1 MCFRARRRCRREMVR
16 CCYEHPNTPIVSSR
30 RSYSNSRTCAGTRNT
45 AAAGDQ
51 VKQLFLDKARQ
62 INPTVGAAALVL
74 GGALSARFVYGQ
86 LVGSD
91 SSGAST
97 KNRHGL
103 MRDTSRVTVKI
114 STAAYDKAK
123 ASSAEQPLT
132 PQRLADGSKHD
143 NLTIDNQSVEL
154 KSVDAAAFSAF
165 VSRQQRELQ
174 SAKEQS
180 QKHCAKVLRDE
191 LVTNVLS
198 DVEGRI
204 GSFADWYFGYTTQYS
219 LLGIAMASAAKHAV
233 TFRSEQ
239 SLSEAVTEDIQA
251 HISRKYEALVL
262 RPAITD
268 PKVHRAF
275 VKSLKVAHTDYME
288 AVKRLD
294 RSIAAFIE
302 AEATAYANAP
312 RLDQVDVDIDWTT
325 QLQKVR
331 HIPLAFERH
340 PEMSV
345 AIVGAG
351 AAAGKAA
358 GGAATIAA
366 VKALSAKLAAPFAT
380 KAAASTLA
388 KAATAGAAGGAALAG
403 PPGSMA
409 GAAAGAAIG
418 LGVDVTVNAGVA
430 LVTKPLFERDVQE
443 SLGAMCLEWEERL
456 LPELER
462 CQDIWFGHAEE
473 LLRQSASSA
482 ILQSEEI
489 ERKDLEEVKKP

>member
-1 MCFRARRRCRREMVR
+1 M
-16 CCYEHPNTPIVSSR
+16 
-30 RSYSNSRTCAGTRNT
+30 
-45 AAAGDQ
+45 
-51 VKQLFLDKARQ
+51 
-62 INPTVGAAALVL
+62 
-74 GGALSARFVYGQ
+74 
-86 LVGSD
+86 
-91 SSGAST
+91 
-97 KNRHGL
+97 
-103 MRDTSRVTVKI
+103 
-114 STAAYDKAK
+114 
-123 ASSAEQPLT
+123 
-132 PQRLADGSKHD
+132 
-143 NLTIDNQSVEL
+143 
-154 KSVDAAAFSAF
+154 
-165 VSRQQRELQ
+165 
-174 SAKEQS
+174 
-180 QKHCAKVLRDE
+180 
-191 LVTNVLS
+191 
-198 DVEGRI
+198 
-204 GSFADWYFGYTTQYS
+204 
-219 LLGIAMASAAKHAV
+219 
-233 TFRSEQ
+233 
-239 SLSEAVTEDIQA
+239 
-251 HISRKYEALVL
+251 L

-275 VKSLKVAHTDYME
+275 VKSLKAAHTDYKE

-331 HIPLAFERH
+331 HIPLTFERH

-358 GGAATIAA
+358 GGAATVAA

-403 PPGSMA
+403 PAGSMA

-418 LGVDVTVNAGVA
+418 LGVDMTVNAGVA
-430 LVTKPLFERDVQE
+430 LVSKPAFEKDVQE

-462 CQDIWFGHAEE
+462 CQNIWFGHAEE
-473 LLRQSASSA
+473 LLRQSTSSA
-482 ILQSEEI
+482 ESAVVNPRTEDGSEDGKRIPVEG
-489 ERKDLEEVKKP
+489 EKKSQT